1 MVNGVT
7 PVSAGQRIGTASATR
22 VEPLGDP
29 ERWQS
34 FVRTAPDATFFHD
47 VRWKDV
53 LEQTFGFR
61 PHFLAAR
68 RDRDVVGVLPLCE
81 LRPLFGKPRLL
92 SLPFA
97 VEAGISAVDDEV
109 RAALEDAAV
118 GRARAIGARYLELR
132 DGLGGDG
139 FELHRDIYCRF
150 RRRLGPCEEENFGRI
165 PRKRRRM
172 IRLGQRHGLRTRLDA
187 DLDVF
192 YDLYARSQRR
202 LGTPLLPHSYFTS
215 LRHHFAEAVVVLTV
229 WHADT
234 PVAGVFSFLFRDSIL
249 PYYAG
254 SRDEWFRYGV
264 NDFMYWELMRFANR
278 RGITSFDFGRSRRG
292 SGAFEYKRHWGF
304 EPEPLCYRIH
314 PLGQGAP
321 QKRTVDNAR
330 VRVLSWGWR
339 KLPLPL
345 TRRLGP
351 FFARRFAPYFT

>member
-1 MVNGVT
+1 HRVRGIVPTRDARSAAVLRETNVREYQGEFRRAMVNGVT
-7 PVSAGQRIGTASATR
+7 PVSAGQRIGTAPATR

-61 PHFLAAR
+61 SHFLAAR

-150 RRRLGPCEEENFGRI
+150 RGSLGPCDEENF
-165 PRKRRRM
+165 
-172 IRLGQRHGLRTRLDA
+172 
-187 DLDVF
+187 
-192 YDLYARSQRR
+192 
-202 LGTPLLPHSYFTS
+202 
-215 LRHHFAEAVVVLTV
+215 
-229 WHADT
+229 
-234 PVAGVFSFLFRDSIL
+234 
-249 PYYAG
+249 
-254 SRDEWFRYGV
+254 
-264 NDFMYWELMRFANR
+264 
-278 RGITSFDFGRSRRG
+278 
-292 SGAFEYKRHWGF
+292 
-304 EPEPLCYRIH
+304 
-314 PLGQGAP
+314 
-321 QKRTVDNAR
+321 
-330 VRVLSWGWR
+330 
-339 KLPLPL
+339 
-345 TRRLGP
+345 
-351 FFARRFAPYFT
+351 